1 MQAVFLLGR
10 LLMGGYFLMM
20 GVTHMMKR
28 EMLAGYAASKGVPMP
43 LQAVLGSGLLLLFG
57 GFGIITG
64 FYIQWALVAL
74 VLFLVP
80 VSFKM
85 HAFWKETD
93 PMKAMPDQVNFMK
106 NMALLG
112 AVLIFMAMLNPF

>member
-1 MQAVFLLGR
+1 MQILFLVGR
-10 LLMGGYFLMM
+10 LLLGGYFLMM

-43 LQAVLGSGLLLLFG
+43 LPAVLGSGLLLLFG

-64 FYIQWALVAL
+64 FLVPWALLSL
-74 VLFLVP
+74 VVFLVP
-80 VSFKM
+80 VTFMM

-106 NMALLG
+106 NLALLG
-112 AVLIFMAMLNPF
+112 AILIFMAMLNPF